1 MMSTIYR
8 LGCCGG
14 QYIDRVNG
22 ENNPP
27 AATDWDMLSHK
38 DVWST
43 PHHVRESNQI
53 DVYPIIMVPSPFF
66 LTRYLKDKVGCFMS
80 AEIKLKIL
88 VVESSDFTGR

>member
-8 LGCCGG
+8 LCFCGG

-22 ENNPP
+22 ENIPP

-43 PHHVRESNQI
+43 PHHVRESN
-53 DVYPIIMVPSPFF
+53 
-66 LTRYLKDKVGCFMS
+66 
-80 AEIKLKIL
+80 
-88 VVESSDFTGR
+88 